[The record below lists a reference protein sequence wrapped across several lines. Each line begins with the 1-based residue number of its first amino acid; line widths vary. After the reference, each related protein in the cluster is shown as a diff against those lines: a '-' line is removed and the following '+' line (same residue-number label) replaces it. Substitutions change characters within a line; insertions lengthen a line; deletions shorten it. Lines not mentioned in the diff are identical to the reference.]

1 MSDLSLLRRVFPG
14 ASAVAAVAISSRR
27 RQARNTLLRASAV
40 LTPVLIFLL
49 IVSGAA
55 RAADDSAGESAQAKG
70 DGPRDLYVEFSGPD
84 TPILIA
90 RNGEVLNA
98 LEHIATKI
106 LRLEAEEHD
115 RVSFDADHFKANRE
129 RQLREWAVAAV
140 ERVRA
145 TGRSHAFP
153 AMSSRERR
161 SLHMILSESGLATAS
176 SGEGPGRFVVLYPEG
191 ADASELEAPAPRR
204 PDISAV
210 RKAFRP
216 R

>member
-1 MSDLSLLRRVFPG
+1 MDETAQAAQTIARFLQTFTSNGGLRLRFRVKVKGAKAAATGEPEAARPAGDESREGGQPG
-14 ASAVAAVAISSRR
+14 AV
-27 RQARNTLLRASAV
+27 
-40 LTPVLIFLL
+40 
-49 IVSGAA
+49 
-55 RAADDSAGESAQAKG
+55 
-70 DGPRDLYVEFSGPD
+70 GPRDLYVEFTGPD
-84 TPILIA
+84 TPILTA

-106 LRLEAEEHD
+106 LRLEADEHD

-129 RQLREWAVAAV
+129 RQLREWAAAAI
-140 ERVRA
+140 ERVQA

-161 SLHMILSESGLATAS
+161 TLHMILSESGLATAS
-176 SGEGPGRFVVLYPEG
+176 SGEGPGRFVVLYPG
-191 ADASELEAPAPRR
+191 GTNASESDAQAPRK